1 MAVRFLST
9 FQHYYGPQPNPRK
22 ASPLLVSRYLSFSAI
37 CVTGDYYPQ
46 VLFRQKW
53 RRKRRI
59 IEQEGRSGLSVSFS
73 IFKPMPRIAGLSRL
87 FSQAAHFLHF
97 LMPMCPRE
105 VFHIR
110 KEFLKT
116 NKEAPGGFLIQ
127 TPRSVT
133 VPWKNEMNFGSFW
146 TLLLSHRVPWAGRL
160 FLPCIIFPSMWRRNS
175 TSPAC
180 KLSDH

>member
-1 MAVRFLST
+1 MAVRFFST

-22 ASPLLVSRYLSFSAI
+22 ASPLLLSRYLSFSAI
-37 CVTGDYYPQ
+37 CVTGDYPQ

-53 RRKRRI
+53 RGKRRI

-73 IFKPMPRIAGLSRL
+73 IFKPMPRIAGLSKL
-87 FSQAAHFLHF
+87 FSQAAHFLYF

-127 TPRSVT
+127 TPKSIT
-133 VPWKNEMNFGSFW
+133 VLWKNEMNFGSFW
-146 TLLLSHRVPWAGRL
+146 TLSLSHRVPWTGRGSFFHVSF
-160 FLPCIIFPSMWRRNS
+160 FLPCEEES